1 MNPKISDYGMTRIFG
16 GDQTEANTNR
26 VAGTYDYM
34 APEYAVDGLFS
45 MKSDIFSFG
54 VVLEIVSGKK
64 NRGFSHPDHSHNLL
78 GHAWKLWME
87 ERSLELVDNML
98 DSFATSEVLRC
109 INVGLLCV
117 QQGLEDRPNMSS
129 VVVMLGSESSL
140 PQPKQP
146 GFFTERN
153 MPETASSSSKHGS
166 TSVNEMSTSL
176 LEPR

>member
-1 MNPKISDYGMTRIFG
+1 MLPS
-16 GDQTEANTNR
+16 
-26 VAGTYDYM
+26 
-34 APEYAVDGLFS
+34 L
-45 MKSDIFSFG
+45 
-54 VVLEIVSGKK
+54 VLD
-64 NRGFSHPDHSHNLL
+64 FQ
-78 GHAWKLWME
+78 AWKLWME